1 LATVTCLGGGGAF
14 FVDAA
19 AAFLVGDGLR
29 LGDRLGLGDRLSV
42 TATEGD
48 PVSDPDPTGAEDN

>member
-1 LATVTCLGGGGAF
+1 LGGGGAF

-19 AAFLVGDGLR
+19 AAFFVGDGL
-29 LGDRLGLGDRLSV
+29 RLGLGDRLSV

-48 PVSDPDPTGAEDN
+48 PVGDPDATGADDN